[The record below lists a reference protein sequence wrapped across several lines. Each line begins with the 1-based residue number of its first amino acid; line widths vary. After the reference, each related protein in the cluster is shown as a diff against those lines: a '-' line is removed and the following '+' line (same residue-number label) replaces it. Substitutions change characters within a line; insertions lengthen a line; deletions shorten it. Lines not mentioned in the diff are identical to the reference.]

1 MKKKIM
7 ITSVAIAALIGY
19 AGTTYYISQKEA
31 NEDQTL
37 LQNIEAL
44 TDSENETQ
52 YIRQDG
58 NCVYEYTGKAGG
70 KIGLYAAGIKIAEI
84 TIGADG
90 KATYTFE
97 GKTDCAAD
105 GKQMCA
111 PRYCPQLAFM

>member
-44 TDSENETQ
+44 TDSENETPI
-52 YIRQDG
+52 Y
-58 NCVYEYTGKAGG
+58 
-70 KIGLYAAGIKIAEI
+70 
-84 TIGADG
+84 
-90 KATYTFE
+90 
-97 GKTDCAAD
+97 
-105 GKQMCA
+105 
-111 PRYCPQLAFM
+111 